1 MKIGIIGSG
10 MISGHH
16 LDAATRYP
24 GAEVVGIVDR
34 YIARARAQA
43 EQFSVPNAFDN
54 VADLLALKPDVV
66 HIITPPAF
74 HAPLT
79 IEALQAGAHVYVEKP
94 MAATEAECDAM
105 SAAAERAGKQIC
117 VGHCWVYTPA
127 MMQAVELIAS
137 GRVGSVV
144 QASASFNY
152 DVRRN
157 PSFGQAH
164 WSTQLPGGLAED
176 LAVHPLSLLIRLL
189 GSVGKSVSI
198 TRGAAS
204 IPGNQTADVRALLDS
219 ERGLGTLSVS
229 LRARPDMG
237 LVDILCTQAL
247 LRLNISSMSLTVQR
261 ELPVPQKIGRAL
273 GNLVVAQQLTTGTF
287 GAAWKLAR
295 KKIDGSYGIVPLIHA
310 FYAALEAGKPAPVTA
325 AEGTQAVRVLR
336 SIWPAGLAAPVVTA
350 PAPVARQLR
359 PGAKK
364 ILIVGG
370 TGFVGSNLA
379 RALLARGES
388 VHVLSRTTEKAAQLA
403 AAGAEIRLGDLTV
416 PETLKGAAEGMDIV
430 FHLGSAMYGSAAT
443 FDRVDV
449 QGTEHVVREAER
461 AGVKRLVYAGTLAAY
476 PLAQKA
482 DGSVIDE
489 SCAFDSTG
497 KLGHYARAKT
507 LAEEIVLA
515 ANKRGV
521 TEGVIVRLGLVC
533 GDGTSIYPPHVCQKI
548 ASDRVILFGDGSV
561 PLPLTYIDNAVDALI
576 LGATVPGIAGES
588 FNIVD
593 QDVLTQKEYL
603 ELLQQSTGG
612 PRVLKL
618 PRLAYYAIATLAE
631 VAAAARGKE
640 ASTNRYRVRTRLRSV
655 QWDCSKA
662 QRVLQ
667 WRPRA
672 SLREGLQQTFR
683 AYAARASG

>member
-1 MKIGIIGSG
+1 MKIGVIGSG

-16 LDAATRYP
+16 LTAATRYP
-24 GAEVVGIVDR
+24 GAEVVGVVDR

-43 EQFSVPNAFDN
+43 EQFSVPNAFDK
-54 VADLLALKPDVV
+54 VEDLFALKPDVV

-79 IEALQAGAHVYVEKP
+79 IQALQAGAHVFVEKP

-105 SAAAERAGKQIC
+105 SEAAERAGKQIC

-137 GRVGSVV
+137 GNVGKVV
-144 QASASFNY
+144 QATASFNY

-157 PSFGQAH
+157 PSFGQTH

-189 GSVGKSVSI
+189 GPVAKSVSI
-198 TRGAAS
+198 TRGAAM
-204 IPGNQTADVRALLDS
+204 IPANQTADIRALLDS

-273 GNLVVAQQLTTGTF
+273 GNLDVAQQLTTGTF

-336 SIWPAGLAAPVVTA
+336 SIWPAGAQAPAVTA

-359 PGAKK
+359 PDAKK

-388 VHVLSRTTEKAAQLA
+388 VHVLSRTTEKATQLA

-416 PETLKGAAEGMDIV
+416 PETLKGVAEGMDIV

-489 SCAFDSTG
+489 KCAFDNTG
-497 KLGHYARAKT
+497 KLGHYARAKG

-515 ANKRGV
+515 ANKRGAM
-521 TEGVIVRLGLVC
+521 EGVIVRLGLVC

-561 PLPLTYIDNAVDALI
+561 PLPLTYVDNAVDALI
-576 LGATVPGIAGES
+576 RGATVPGIGGES

-593 QDVLTQKEYL
+593 QDVVTQKEYL
-603 ELLQQSTGG
+603 DLLQQSTGG

-618 PRLAYYAIATLAE
+618 PRIAYYAIATLAE
-631 VAAAARGKE
+631 LAAAARGKE
-640 ASTNRYRVRTRLRSV
+640 ASTNRYRVRTRLKSV

-662 QRVLQ
+662 QKVLQ
-667 WRPRA
+667 WQPRA

-683 AYAARASG
+683 AYAARMSG